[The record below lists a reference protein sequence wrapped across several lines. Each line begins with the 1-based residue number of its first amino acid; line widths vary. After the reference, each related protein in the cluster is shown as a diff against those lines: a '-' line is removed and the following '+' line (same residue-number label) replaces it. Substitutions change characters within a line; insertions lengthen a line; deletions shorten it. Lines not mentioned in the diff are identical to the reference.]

1 MKRYVITDTSG
12 VVDTKLLIPH
22 LECYVEQFGRLYAE
36 QISGYMIDLGRIIA
50 ETDSVEDLDYDIYKI
65 KSI

>member
-12 VVDTKLLIPH
+12 VVDTKVLIPH

-50 ETDSVEDLDYDIYKI
+50 ATDSLEGVDYDIYKTKLI
-65 KSI
+65 

>member
-1 MKRYVITDTSG
+1 MKRYVITDASG
-12 VVDTKLLIPH
+12 VVDTSILIPH

-50 ETDSVEDLDYDIYKI
+50 ETESIENLDYDIYKI